1 MEVPI
6 LAQIQWFPG
15 HMAKARRQVEEKLS
29 IIDIVFV
36 LLDARIPKASENPM
50 LFEIIKDK
58 PILYILNKSDLADEY
73 ELKRWLLYYKTQGI
87 NAVAVN
93 SLTGDSS
100 KVIVPVAKKIL
111 APLFAKEAKKGMR
124 PRPFRAMVV
133 GIPNVGKSAFINRL
147 AKRPAAQTGDKPGV
161 TKAQKYIRV
170 DEDLELL
177 DNPGILWPKFEDP
190 EVGLKLAL
198 VGSIKDDI
206 MPIDDIALYGLKYLS
221 VNYPGQ
227 VEARY
232 SISPIDTSNLVDTF
246 DQIGVKRGAL
256 LPGKLVDY
264 DRVIKLFLHDFRH
277 QKFGR
282 ICLEKVP
289 TNVSI

>member
-1 MEVPI
+1 M
-6 LAQIQWFPG
+6 AQIQWFPG

-58 PILYILNKSDLADEY
+58 PILYILNKSDLADEK
-73 ELKRWLLYYKTQGI
+73 ELKKWLAYYKKQGI

-93 SLTGDSS
+93 SLSGDSS
-100 KVIVPVAKKIL
+100 KVIVPAAKQIL
-111 APLFAKEAKKGMR
+111 SPLFEKEAKKGMKN
-124 PRPFRAMVV
+124 RPFRAMVV

-170 DEDLELL
+170 DEDMELL

-206 MPIDDIALYGLKYLS
+206 IPIDEIAIYGLKYLAA
-221 VNYPGQ
+221 NYPSQ
-227 VEARY
+227 VESRF
-232 SISPIDTSNLVDTF
+232 SIPPINPDNIIDTL
-246 DQIGVKRGAL
+246 DQIGIKRGAL
-256 LPGKLVDY
+256 LPGKQVDY
-264 DRVIKLFLHDFRH
+264 DRVIKLFLHEFRH

-282 ICLEKVP
+282 ICLDKVP
-289 TNVSI
+289 TDV

>member
-1 MEVPI
+1 M
-6 LAQIQWFPG
+6 
-15 HMAKARRQVEEKLS
+15 K
-29 IIDIVFV
+29 
-36 LLDARIPKASENPM
+36 
-50 LFEIIKDK
+50 
-58 PILYILNKSDLADEY
+58 
-73 ELKRWLLYYKTQGI
+73 
-87 NAVAVN
+87 
-93 SLTGDSS
+93 
-100 KVIVPVAKKIL
+100 
-111 APLFAKEAKKGMR
+111 

-206 MPIDDIALYGLKYLS
+206 MPIDDIALYGIRYLTTY
-221 VNYPGQ
+221 YPGRI
-227 VEARY
+227 EKRY
-232 SISPIDTSNLVDTF
+232 SIDKVDLDDIVKTL
-246 DQIGVKRGAL
+246 DQIGTKRGAI
-256 LPGKLVDY
+256 LPGKYIDY
-264 DRVIKLFLHDFRH
+264 DRVIKLFLFEFRN

-282 ICLEKVP
+282 ICLEKAP
-289 TNVSI
+289 KNV

>member
-1 MEVPI
+1 M
-6 LAQIQWFPG
+6 AQIQWFPG

-58 PILYILNKSDLADEY
+58 PILYILNKSDLADEK
-73 ELKRWLLYYKTQGI
+73 ELKRWLEYYQSLGL

-93 SLTGDSS
+93 SLEGDSS

-111 APLFAKEAKKGMR
+111 SPIFEKEAKKGMK

-206 MPIDDIALYGLKYLS
+206 MPIDDIALYGIRYLTTY
-221 VNYPGQ
+221 YPGRI
-227 VEARY
+227 EKRY
-232 SISPIDTSNLVDTF
+232 SIDKVDLDDIVKTL
-246 DQIGVKRGAL
+246 DQIGTKRGAI
-256 LPGKLVDY
+256 LPGKYIDY
-264 DRVIKLFLHDFRH
+264 DRVIKLFLFEFRN

-282 ICLEKVP
+282 ICLEKAP
-289 TNVSI
+289 KNV

>member
-1 MEVPI
+1 MT
-6 LAQIQWFPG
+6 QIQWFPG

-58 PILYILNKSDLADEY
+58 PILYILNKSDLADDR
-73 ELKRWLLYYKTQGI
+73 ELKRWLEYYKKQGM

-93 SLTGDSS
+93 SLEGDSS
-100 KVIVPVAKKIL
+100 KVIVPVAKQIL
-111 APLFAKEAKKGMR
+111 SSLFEKEAKKGMR

-206 MPIDDIALYGLKYLS
+206 MPLDEIALYGIRYLTT
-221 VNYPGQ
+221 NYKGRI
-227 VEARY
+227 EKRY
-232 SISPIDTSNLVDTF
+232 AIDPVDPDDIVKTL
-246 DQIGVKRGAL
+246 DQIGLKRGAI
-256 LPGKLVDY
+256 LPGKHIDY
-264 DRVIKLFLHDFRH
+264 DRVIKLFLFEFRN
-277 QKFGR
+277 QKFGK
-282 ICLEKVP
+282 ICLEKAP
-289 TNVSI
+289 KNV